1 MNSASRFIN
10 ERRINNMA
18 IPKNY
23 YANVDVKKLGID
35 DINALSTK
43 VAALDDELNDETD
56 GVVKRVSTL
65 EDARPLQY
73 LFTLEAGETSVT
85 VSPNQLNSTSFIDV
99 GTEVFG
105 VNPTNIEVDGT
116 DITLTFE
123 ARDSDLHGCV
133 MIFG

>member
-1 MNSASRFIN
+1 
-10 ERRINNMA
+10 MA

-23 YANVDVKKLGID
+23 YSNVDVKKLGID
-35 DINALSTK
+35 DISNLSTK
-43 VAALDDELNDETD
+43 VAALDDEINDETD
-56 GVVKRVSTL
+56 GVVKRVSDL
-65 EDARPLQY
+65 ENDQPLKY

-105 VNPTNIEVDGT
+105 VNPTNITVDGT

-123 ARDSDLHGCV
+123 ARESDLDGCV
-133 MIFG
+133 MIFL